1 MVREVSLS
9 DTYLFNILGLQVNDN
24 FVRLFDLKVLLSKE
38 TDKIFGFYIDDT
50 LWGFIH
56 IQVIYEAIDII
67 NIVVDKDKRNQ
78 GIGNELLN
86 YVLNVYKGNNYYI
99 ILEVDEKNSLAIK
112 LYEKNGFSVIDKRLN
127 YYKNGNN
134 ALIMK
139 RDV

>member
-78 GIGNELLN
+78 GIGNELLK

-99 ILEVDEKNSLAIK
+99 ILEVDEKNSSAIR

>member
-38 TDKIFGFYIDDT
+38 TDKIFGYYVNNT

-56 IQVIYEAIDII
+56 IQVLYETIDVI

-99 ILEVDEKNSLAIK
+99 ILEVDEKNSSAIR